1 MATWKKIITSGSA
14 AELSSLAID
23 TALPVTEGGTGASAS
38 ADAASAIGVG
48 TEDTPQFSGITI
60 DGGDITIAGANDIL
74 TIEAIDWDIKDND
87 ASALS
92 FDASGK
98 AGMLEF
104 VTTNNQEKV
113 KMSAGLEVTGPIIGS
128 SGISGSVTAS
138 GIFLDEGSKI
148 TFESEDS
155 YIYGYTAQLASGES
169 IYIASDNH
177 IFLKPDGD
185 IVFDNDLSGSA
196 TSTGSFGH
204 LMGDGSSLTGLSTDI
219 DSLDAYGAATL
230 HQTEDKFVV
239 SDNGTEKSITFSNL
253 EDSIFA
259 NVSGDAGIGAGGD
272 LSLAV
277 TAITNQTAMTGDVVD
292 TDEIIIND
300 GGSLK
305 RVDFSVFRDAVFNDV
320 GTDATVAAGGEVTI
334 ADEAVTLAKMAH
346 AAANTVL
353 VRDANS
359 EGDPSFKAV
368 ANTQILIGDGT
379 GFTAASMSGD
389 VTMTNAGA
397 VTIAATSVEG
407 SMLNDNVISGQGA
420 LGGADMAQADLLLI
434 DDGPGTLKKVTYS
447 NFEDSLFANLGGDI
461 SVAAGGSATI
471 SSISSNLTVGGDLTV
486 NGDLTYLN
494 TTNLLVKDQFIYAAS
509 GSSNVDGGLIV
520 GGSTIGVGSALF
532 WDAGATR
539 WAVSESVAQNAT
551 TVTPNQFMTTVTI
564 NDASPGTGDGDYG
577 IGEMWIEEDSDDI
590 WIRTE

>member
-1 MATWKKIITSGSA
+1 
-14 AELSSLAID
+14 
-23 TALPVTEGGTGASAS
+23 
-38 ADAASAIGVG
+38 
-48 TEDTPQFSGITI
+48 
-60 DGGDITIAGANDIL
+60 
-74 TIEAIDWDIKDND
+74 
-87 ASALS
+87 
-92 FDASGK
+92 
-98 AGMLEF
+98 
-104 VTTNNQEKV
+104 
-113 KMSAGLEVTGPIIGS
+113 
-128 SGISGSVTAS
+128 
-138 GIFLDEGSKI
+138 
-148 TFESEDS
+148 
-155 YIYGYTAQLASGES
+155 
-169 IYIASDNH
+169 
-177 IFLKPDGD
+177 
-185 IVFDNDLSGSA
+185 
-196 TSTGSFGH
+196 
-204 LMGDGSSLTGLSTDI
+204 
-219 DSLDAYGAATL
+219 
-230 HQTEDKFVV
+230 
-239 SDNGTEKSITFSNL
+239 ITFSNL

-420 LGGADMAQADLLLI
+420 LGGANMAQADLLLI

-532 WDAGATR
+532 WDAGTTR

-564 NDASPGTGDGDYG
+564 NNASPGTGDGDYG